1 MVNLAK
7 ATMYTLRP
15 KLDWLDVLISLNG
28 LLLVILN
35 FLQPLFL
42 FMGGDW
48 DVKKYCCK
56 AKCQVWVKLFLGSH
70 FNLMIMK

>member
-1 MVNLAK
+1 MMKLAK
-7 ATMYTLRP
+7 AIVYTLTP
-15 KLDWLDVLISLNG
+15 KLDWLDVLISLSG
-28 LLLVILN
+28 LLLIIFN

-48 DVKKYCCK
+48 DVRKYCCRVT
-56 AKCQVWVKLFLGSH
+56 CRIWVELFLGSH